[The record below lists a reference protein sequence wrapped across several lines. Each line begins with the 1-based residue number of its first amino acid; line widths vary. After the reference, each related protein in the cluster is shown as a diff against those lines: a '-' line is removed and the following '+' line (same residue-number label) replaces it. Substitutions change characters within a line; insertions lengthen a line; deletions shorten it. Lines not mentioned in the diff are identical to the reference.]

1 MHARQP
7 SDPSATSGR
16 TEIDV
21 HIGKRVRAR
30 RLVLGLSQDDL
41 AAALGV
47 TQQQVKNY
55 ERGTS
60 KVSASRLYA
69 LSNILDVSLEWFF
82 KELVPGEG
90 IGESASSPGES
101 GNVPTVK
108 AEQEEAVP
116 QLSED
121 GRADREALMVLRAF
135 RRITNS
141 EDRKTLMSLLRRL
154 RTDDS

>member
-1 MHARQP
+1 MHARQT
-7 SDPSATSGR
+7 SDSSPNPGR
-16 TEIDV
+16 TKIDV

-41 AAALGV
+41 AAVLGV

-69 LSNILDVSLEWFF
+69 LSNALDVPLEWFF
-82 KELVPGEG
+82 GELASEREGGERA
-90 IGESASSPGES
+90 SAPGES
-101 GNVPTVK
+101 NVAPISE
-108 AEQEEAVP
+108 AEQEKAVP

-121 GRADREALMVLRAF
+121 GRTDREALMVFRAL
-135 RRITNS
+135 RRITNP
-141 EDRKTLMSLLRRL
+141 EDRKVLMDLIKRF
-154 RTDDS
+154 TAEDN